1 MDRFGAYA
9 RILFWGVVL
18 QPDRRLG
25 IDDAYVHDPRNRH
38 HCYRIQRG
46 NLFAK
51 NSDPDE
57 TGMGLASDASTHYCW
72 PACSVLQAPPL
83 LDGWQRKR

>member
-9 RILFWGVVL
+9 RILFGGVVL

-25 IDDAYVHDPRNRH
+25 STTHTFTIHGISITATAFNG
-38 HCYRIQRG
+38 G

-57 TGMGLASDASTHYCW
+57 TGMGLADNPSGDHEIFAKMGGLKTISSLICW
-72 PACSVLQAPPL
+72 A
-83 LDGWQRKR
+83 